1 MFFIKNRAM
10 SGNSAI
16 WWRAGGHGYTADLD
30 DAGRFTLEE
39 AQRITRVRPKE
50 DEMFPVE
57 AVEPLAKRHVSVYAL
72 AQIKGGSKT

>member
-1 MFFIKNRAM
+1 MYFIKNRAL

-16 WWRAGGHGYTADLD
+16 WWRAGGQGYTANLD
-30 DAGRFTLEE
+30 DAGRFTREE

-57 AVEPLAKRHVSVYAL
+57 AVEPLAKRHVSIYEL
-72 AQIKGGSKT
+72 ARIKSDSKT